1 MSTFAIPTIVEV
13 ERITA
18 LADPVLRNLHI
29 TQCYHELAL
38 VLAERTGWIAN
49 WCAFATWA
57 SKQAGQTI
65 RKEDLARV
73 LQAEFGSQP
82 AAFEAAQRL
91 KAAVQRLGAQL
102 EIEEILTLLWNS
114 YDPEAALERSSA
126 AVAQGNLKVFA
137 EIAREFARFYA
148 ECLSDTVYNDDHITS
163 FCQRLRPGDPPDG
176 QRYLRQA
183 FLHYYQALFEPEE
196 KSRIELMLLA
206 NLEIGYHEQTRLQ
219 PEINQA
225 LQSAIIPTQEFARHL
240 FRAIRPR
247 TGYLA
252 DLLWLLLRL
261 FGRLVEFEAALATLV
276 DEARRDAHRLVTETM
291 MTIELPPGIRLRLG
305 EDLKA
310 GFPPVLQQ
318 LNNPALLELLQQIDP
333 TPDSTRG
340 SGAIYWADL
349 PDRLHF
355 IADMF
360 RCYQVSREL
369 FDPPFSPSQTAD
381 LKRNRLPTGSL

>member
-1 MSTFAIPTIVEV
+1 MSNFAIPTIIEV
-13 ERITA
+13 ERIAA
-18 LADPVLRNLHI
+18 LSDPVLRNLQI

-38 VLAERTGWIAN
+38 GLAERTGWTVN
-49 WCAFATWA
+49 WCTFATWA

-65 RKEDLARV
+65 RREDLARL
-73 LQAEFGSQP
+73 LQAEFSSQP

-91 KAAVQRLGAQL
+91 KAAAQHLGVQLG
-102 EIEEILTLLWNS
+102 IDEILTLLWKS
-114 YDPEAALERSSA
+114 YNPEAALERSSA
-126 AVAQGNLKVFA
+126 AVAQGNLKVFT
-137 EIAREFARFYA
+137 EIAHEFARFYA
-148 ECLSDTVYNDDHITS
+148 DCLSDTVYNDDHITG
-163 FCQRLRPGDPPDG
+163 FCQRLRPGEPPDG

-183 FLHYYQALFEPEE
+183 FLHYYQALFEIEE

-225 LQSAIIPTQEFARHL
+225 LQSAIIPPQEFTRNL
-240 FRAIRPR
+240 FRAMQPR
-247 TGYLA
+247 AGYLA

-261 FGRLVEFEAALATLV
+261 FGRLVEFEGALANLV
-276 DEARRDAHRLVTETM
+276 DEARRHAHRLVTETM

-318 LNNPALLELLQQIDP
+318 LKNPELLALLQQIDP
-333 TPDSTRG
+333 TLDSTRA
-340 SGAIYWADL
+340 SGAVYWGDL

-360 RCYQVSREL
+360 RCYQVTREL
-369 FDPPFSPSQTAD
+369 FDPPFTPSQTAD
-381 LKRNRLPTGSL
+381 LKQNRLPIDNL